1 VPSPPLGNQ
10 LIIALKDSSLASTIA
25 VPELML
31 KGRQMGSS
39 SFMYMEM
46 FLIVG
51 IWYLIMTSVLSFVMH
66 RIEQRLKVSD
76 RD

>member
-1 VPSPPLGNQ
+1 M
-10 LIIALKDSSLASTIA
+10 ASTIA

-39 SFMYMEM
+39 LFMYMEM

>member
-1 VPSPPLGNQ
+1 LGNQ

>member
-1 VPSPPLGNQ
+1 
-10 LIIALKDSSLASTIA
+10 
-25 VPELML
+25 ML

-46 FLIVG
+46 FIIVG
-51 IWYLIMTSVLSFVMH
+51 IWYLMMTSVLSYAVH
-66 RIEQRLKVSD
+66 RVETRLKVSD